1 MKSKVK
7 SVFSY
12 ILLALVWCGIT
23 YVYLL
28 MFMQSDI
35 MNYVWNGI
43 LKDLFII
50 VSFVC
55 MLIPIIFRRKLKLR
69 KSLLI
74 VIFTVLSVLLN
85 FILYCSAT
93 CYISTYSKT
102 KWDNHDKLRYRMVY
116 SIEHKYEMT
125 DKKDQEIIT
134 LLGEPDFVQEDGVYR
149 YYIGGQ
155 AKSFYI
161 YDIFFEKGVVARTE
175 VRNNGNLVSIESM
188 LFPE

>member
-1 MKSKVK
+1 MKSKLV
-7 SVFSY
+7 SVSLYLMF
-12 ILLALVWCGIT
+12 ALMWCGII
-23 YVYLL
+23 YFYLL
-28 MFMQSDI
+28 MFLQSDI

-55 MLIPIIFRRKLKLR
+55 MFIPIIFRRKLKLR
-69 KSLLI
+69 KPLLM

-85 FILYCSAT
+85 FVLYCSAA
-93 CYISTYSKT
+93 CYISNFSKE
-102 KWDNHDKLRYRMVY
+102 KWDNHEKLRYCMVY
-116 SIEHKYEMT
+116 SIERKYEMT
-125 DKKDQEIIT
+125 NKSKQEITT
-134 LLGEPDFVQEDGVYR
+134 LLGKPDYVQEGGAYR

-155 AKSFYI
+155 SESFYI